1 MNVRRHSAV
10 LALALAT
17 ALPAAAQVVP
27 TAVTVVYGTITLP
40 PGSVPSTAPYVAAN
54 VTLPAEVATDIA
66 SDNPSIAPQLAALRD
81 TGGPNTLLP
90 NLFTAGPTRPEAA
103 YFALVA
109 KPAALIDDV
118 HDPVQILKQAISLG
132 LAGTGTGQVPS
143 SPVQTG
149 PALKSYTYPNLIAT
163 SGPGCAGGCPFTG
176 RVDLSLYRLDFGI
189 TNPSATV
196 VVPIVLSS
204 SGLNG
209 AFFTSELTL
218 VNRGTASL
226 TAVYAYT
233 PAFGDGAAPS
243 GASEALAANHQ
254 KIVPDAIEY
263 LRSLGIQTG
272 TSGNRG
278 GTLRITF
285 TGLSSPDAGA
295 AVVRT
300 TTAVAG
306 GRAGLAYSGLG
317 PTRTLVGPAWI
328 CGLRQNA
335 TDRSNVAV
343 IHAGAAG
350 DGNVTLRLTVVSGDP
365 ASPQTHALP
374 DVTLA
379 PGGFSQVSGILGAD
393 GLTLTNGYVKVERIA
408 GSAPWYAYGVVNDQA
423 NSDGSFV
430 APVAAAP
437 PSVVPALTLPV
448 VVETG
453 AFSTEVVLTNT
464 SDYLRG
470 LSITYFADALF
481 SGAVTFSLKLNPGEQ
496 QILPQFVQ
504 VLRDR
509 KIVKELAG
517 ATFLG
522 PLVVTDSTGDTRGL
536 FLGGRTSTPGG
547 GGQYG
552 LFTPAVPSGSE
563 AVDRAWIYAL
573 RQDAENRS
581 NLAIV
586 NTGSADSQADVFRL
600 QIWNGA
606 NGSMAADIP
615 NIVVGA
621 HVLFQINTVLK
632 TYAPLTEN
640 AFLLVTRTSGSNP
653 FLVYGVI
660 NDGAIPGDRTGDGA
674 YLPADVPGAP

>member
-1 MNVRRHSAV
+1 MNARRLSALLLLT
-10 LALALAT
+10 LAPALG
-17 ALPAAAQVVP
+17 AAADVVP
-27 TAVTVVYGTITLP
+27 IAVAVVYGTITLP
-40 PGSVPSTAPYVAAN
+40 PGSAPSTAPYVAASA
-54 VTLPAEVATDIA
+54 TLPSEVLSSLAA
-66 SDNPSIAPQLAALRD
+66 ANPSIAPQLIALRD

-90 NLFTAGPTRPEAA
+90 NLFTAGSRPEAA
-103 YFALVA
+103 VFALVA
-109 KPAALIDDV
+109 KPATFVASV
-118 HDPVQILKQAISLG
+118 HDPVQILAEAISLG
-132 LAGTGTGQVPS
+132 VPGTGTGQTPS
-143 SPVQTG
+143 SPVETG
-149 PALKSYTYPNLIAT
+149 PTLQSYTYPNLIVT
-163 SGPGCAGGCPFTG
+163 SGPGCSGGCTFDG
-176 RVDLSLYRLDFGI
+176 RVDVSIYRLDFGV

-209 AFFTSELTL
+209 AFFTSELAL

-226 TAVYAYT
+226 TAIYAYT
-233 PAFGDGAAPS
+233 PAFGDGAVAS
-243 GASEALAANHQ
+243 SASETLAASHQ

-300 TTAVAG
+300 TSAVPG

-317 PTRTLVGPAWI
+317 PTRTLAGPVWI

-343 IHAGAAG
+343 LHAGAPG
-350 DGNVTLRLTVVSGDP
+350 DGNITLRLTVFSGDP
-365 ASPQTHALP
+365 SSSVSQALP
-374 DVTLA
+374 DVVLP
-379 PGGFSQVSGILGAD
+379 PGAFFQQSGILGAD
-393 GLTLTNGYVKVERIA
+393 PLNLSNGYVKIERVA

-423 NSDGSFV
+423 NADGSFI
-430 APVAAAP
+430 APVPAAPAAA
-437 PSVVPALTLPV
+437 VRALTLPV

-453 AFSTEVVLTNT
+453 AFSTEVVVTNT

-470 LSITYFADALF
+470 LSVTYFADALF

-509 KIVKELAG
+509 GIIKDLPGSV
-517 ATFLG
+517 FLG
-522 PLVVTDSTGDTRGL
+522 PLVVQDSTGDTRGI

-547 GGQYG
+547 GGAYG

-563 AVDRAWIYAL
+563 AVDRAWVYDL
-573 RQDAENRS
+573 RQDTENRS

-586 NTGSADSQADVFRL
+586 NTGSVDTQADVFRL

-606 NGSMAADIP
+606 NGSQAADIP

-621 HVLFQINTVLK
+621 HVLSQINSVLK

-660 NDGAIPGDRTGDGA
+660 NDGANPGDRTGDGA